1 MESNFQKSRDNAE
14 TERDPLDG
22 MLDAALAKYSAV
34 EPRAGLEQ
42 RILAHVRSEQ
52 NRIPA
57 RSWWQWGAAGLVA
70 AAVVIV
76 MALGWKSSRPAKLE
90 VQRAAAPIQTVQ
102 PPATQASANGGMQ
115 TAVAVRLRHKATRHH
130 VHPPMVVADGPKLD
144 QFPSPRPL
152 TDEEIALTRYV
163 HSFPKEALLI
173 AQAQALEEMEIEK
186 QMTQETAKAESS
198 GIQEER

>member
-152 TDEEIALTRYV
+152 SAEELALVRYV
-163 HSFPKEALLI
+163 KQFPSDAVMI
-173 AQAQALEEMEIEK
+173 ASA
-186 QMTQETAKAESS
+186 
-198 GIQEER
+198 QEEFEKEVQQEGAARRQATSNSVEEER